1 MSKDVILLYHHETY
15 YLSDLGENPVN
26 NGLKTTTATQNS
38 KIVRHLIKA
47 IIGILIVIFLW
58 SAFYT
63 IDEGHVGIVKRFGE
77 ATTQVNPGL
86 HTKVPF
92 ADTVEELEIRTRK
105 NMENMKA
112 STFEQMPVQA
122 EVSVNWTV
130 NRIEAFELYKGYGG
144 LDQFENRI
152 LDPRLRS
159 ATKDALARF
168 KAEQIIQ
175 NRGQVIQ
182 QIEETLISAMSDF
195 PVKLDSVQLE
205 NLILP
210 QKYLQSIETKQTE
223 KNLAAAEMHRL
234 ERQKLEAQREVN
246 TAEAKR
252 DAEKARADGSA
263 YAITTEARAEAEAI
277 KLKGLAEAEAIQK
290 KAAAIKN
297 SKVLVDYVKAQQ
309 WDGKL
314 PSTVMGSGQDILWN
328 MKQD

>member
-1 MSKDVILLYHHETY
+1 MTNKPQPVDIDISAVTKNFTKIAAAVVI
-15 YLSDLGENPVN
+15 G
-26 NGLKTTTATQNS
+26 
-38 KIVRHLIKA
+38 A
-47 IIGILIVIFLW
+47 ILW
-58 SAFYT
+58 QVPYT
-63 IDEGHVGIVKRFGE
+63 INEGHVGIVKRFGE
-77 ATTQVNPGL
+77 ATSQVNPGL

-92 ADTVEELEIRTRK
+92 VDSVEELEIRTRK
-105 NMENMKA
+105 NTENMKA

-130 NRIEAFELYKGYGG
+130 IRAEAFELYKGYGG

-175 NRGQVIQ
+175 SRGKVIQ
-182 QIEETLISAMSDF
+182 TIETTLLDAMQDF
-195 PVKLDSVQLE
+195 PVKLDSVQIE

-210 QKYLQSIETKQTE
+210 KKYLQSIETKQTE
-223 KNLAAAEMHRL
+223 KNLAAAEKHRL

-263 YAITTEARAEAEAI
+263 YAIEIEAKAEAQAI
-277 KLKGLAEAEAIQK
+277 RVKGLAEAEAMLK
-290 KAAAIKN
+290 KGQAIKAN
-297 SKVLVDYVKAQQ
+297 KTLVEYVKAQQ

-314 PSTVMGSGQDILWN
+314 PSTVMGGGQDILWN
-328 MKQD
+328 MKEK

>member
-1 MSKDVILLYHHETY
+1 MSNKGLTTQTADIDISAVTKNFGRIAVAIVVGAILWQV
-15 YLSDLGENPVN
+15 P
-26 NGLKTTTATQNS
+26 
-38 KIVRHLIKA
+38 
-47 IIGILIVIFLW
+47 
-58 SAFYT
+58 YT

-86 HTKVPF
+86 HTKIPF
-92 ADTVEELEIRTRK
+92 AETIEELEIRTRK
-105 NMENMKA
+105 NTEQMKA

-130 NRIEAFELYKGYGG
+130 IRAEAFELYKGYGG
-144 LDQFENRI
+144 LDQFESRI

-175 NRGQVIQ
+175 NRGKVIQ
-182 QIEETLISAMSDF
+182 KIEETLLTAMSDF
-195 PVKLDSVQLE
+195 PVKLDSVQIE

-210 QKYLQSIETKQTE
+210 AKYLQSIETKQTE
-223 KNLAAAEMHRL
+223 KNLAAAEKHRL

-263 YAITTEARAEAEAI
+263 YAIEIEAKAEAEAI
-277 KLKGLAEAEAIQK
+277 RVKGLAEAEAMMK
-290 KAAAIKN
+290 KAQAIKAN
-297 SKVLVDYVKAQQ
+297 NTLVEYVKAQQ
-309 WDGKL
+309 WDGKM
-314 PSTVMGSGQDILWN
+314 PTTVMGNGQDILWN
-328 MKQD
+328 MKEK

>member
-1 MSKDVILLYHHETY
+1 
-15 YLSDLGENPVN
+15 VN
-26 NGLKTTTATQNS
+26 NGLKPTTTNTKN
-38 KIVRHLIKA
+38 VTTHFIKGA
-47 IIGILIVIFLW
+47 IAVAIIIGIW

-92 ADTVEELEIRTRK
+92 ADTIEELEIRTRK
-105 NMENMKA
+105 NTENMKA

-182 QIEETLISAMSDF
+182 KIEETLLTAMSDF
-195 PVKLDSVQLE
+195 PVKLDSVQIE

-263 YAITTEARAEAEAI
+263 YAIITEATAEAKAI

-290 KAAAIKN
+290 KAAAIK
-297 SKVLVDYVKAQQ
+297 SSSVLVDYVKAQQ

-314 PSTVMGSGQDILWN
+314 PTTVMGSGQDILWN
-328 MKQD
+328 MKQK

>member
-1 MSKDVILLYHHETY
+1 MSNRDLTTQTAEVDISAVTKNFTKIAAAIVVGAILWQV
-15 YLSDLGENPVN
+15 P
-26 NGLKTTTATQNS
+26 
-38 KIVRHLIKA
+38 
-47 IIGILIVIFLW
+47 
-58 SAFYT
+58 YT

-86 HTKVPF
+86 HTKIPF
-92 ADTVEELEIRTRK
+92 AETIEELEIRTRK
-105 NMENMKA
+105 NTENMKA

-130 NRIEAFELYKGYGG
+130 IRAEAFELYKGYGG
-144 LDQFENRI
+144 LDQFESRI

-175 NRGQVIQ
+175 NRGKVIQ
-182 QIEETLISAMSDF
+182 KIEETLLSAMSDF
-195 PVKLDSVQLE
+195 PVKLDSVQIE

-210 QKYLQSIETKQTE
+210 AKYLQSIETKQTE
-223 KNLAAAEMHRL
+223 KNLAAAEKHRL

-263 YAITTEARAEAEAI
+263 YAIEIEAKAEAEAI
-277 KLKGLAEAEAIQK
+277 RVKGLAEAEAMTK
-290 KAAAIKN
+290 KAQAIKTN
-297 SKVLVDYVKAQQ
+297 STLVEYVKAQQ

-314 PSTVMGSGQDILWN
+314 PTTVMGSDQGILWN
-328 MKQD
+328 MKEK